1 MAMNER
7 YAGGDGAARIIVESE
22 LTDWALARRKAAAE
36 LGLAAHGTPQPS
48 DAEII
53 AEIQTWQA
61 LYGGAEWVAPT
72 AGAARV
78 RAGGDAG
85 LQRFNPALVGRY
97 RGLGACRQRNPHR
110 ADTRQ
115 PKEVEYAL
123 IDLDVE
129 FTPHLGR
136 DGVAQYEIVDGD
148 WRCGWSCAKEGA
160 PESRAIAS
168 SQRARNCS
176 SFCAKPYLQKGSGF
190 QTAIVDYCCF
200 FAHTPY
206 AAVAPLKS

>member
-1 MAMNER
+1 MAHER
-7 YAGGDGAARIIVESE
+7 ATLAATAARIIVESE

-61 LYGGAEWVAPT
+61 LYGGAEWLAQL
-72 AGAARV
+72 
-78 RAGGDAG
+78 RAQREYALEAMQA
-85 LQRFNPALVGRY
+85 LQRFNPALVGPVAEGWAHAGSEIRIE
-97 RGLGACRQRNPHR
+97 LTPDN
-110 ADTRQ
+110 

-148 WRCGWSCAKEGA
+148 WPMRLVVREGGRA
-160 PESRAIAS
+160 PDPRHKHRLSG
-168 SQRARNCS
+168 SQ
-176 SFCAKPYLQKGSGF
+176 LQQLLRQSP
-190 QTAIVDYCCF
+190 I
-200 FAHTPY
+200 
-206 AAVAPLKS
+206 

>member
-1 MAMNER
+1 MPRPRGACPIPMAHER
-7 YAGGDGAARIIVESE
+7 ATLAATAARIIVESE

-61 LYGGAEWVAPT
+61 LYGGAEWVAQL
-72 AGAARV
+72 
-78 RAGGDAG
+78 RAQREYALEAMQA
-85 LQRFNPALVGRY
+85 LQRFNPALVGPVAEGWAHAGSEIRIE
-97 RGLGACRQRNPHR
+97 LTPDN
-110 ADTRQ
+110 

-148 WRCGWSCAKEGA
+148 WPMRLVVREGGRA
-160 PESRAIAS
+160 PDPRHKHRLSG
-168 SQRARNCS
+168 SQ
-176 SFCAKPYLQKGSGF
+176 LQ
-190 QTAIVDYCCF
+190 Q
-200 FAHTPY
+200 
-206 AAVAPLKS
+206 LLR